1 MLHWAS
7 RAVREAR
14 IGEEGEPV
22 VEQREGEDESGVEQ
36 VRMRYG
42 QLRRERG
49 ADGRDSIGR
58 TRRMKN

>member
-1 MLHWAS
+1 M
-7 RAVREAR
+7 
-14 IGEEGEPV
+14 